1 MKGIGKAILDMEL
14 GMRDMRLEIGIEG
27 LLSVGRHMES
37 VFINGSLESCM
48 MEIGGLE

>member
-1 MKGIGKAILDMEL
+1 MKGIGRAILDMEQ

-27 LLSVGRHMES
+27 RLSVARRMES

-48 MEIGGLE
+48 METGGLE